1 MILQLKDVSL
11 SFDQQVLKKVNL
23 KLKEGEIVSIVG
35 KSGAGKTSLLRII
48 AGLIDPDSGE
58 VFFENKPVKGPS
70 TKLIPGH
77 DEIRLVNQDFRL
89 DEFHTV
95 KENIDLQILHLPEKV
110 RDRFTNELLSLMG
123 LADLSHKQAR
133 YLSGGEQQRLA
144 IARVLAKE
152 PKVILLDEPFSHLD
166 ALLRNRLIG
175 YLLELRRLRKTS
187 FILVSHDGAEVLGL
201 SDVIYFMK
209 NGVLTKKGSPLNV
222 YYHSGSLEEYRMFG
236 AMNSV
241 RIGEDRYIFRPD
253 EYELDEVKGLPRL
266 AVQYVESLFT
276 GPVYENHFVTELK
289 EKVVLYSFNRMNNVR
304 SISIRRKDKD
314 A

>member
-1 MILQLKDVSL
+1 MILQIKDVSL
-11 SFDQQVLKKVNL
+11 SFDQPVLKKVNL
-23 KLKEGEIVSIVG
+23 KLKEGEIISIVG
-35 KSGAGKTSLLRII
+35 KSGAGKTSLLRMI
-48 AGLIDPDSGE
+48 AGLLEPDSGE
-58 VFFENKPVKGPS
+58 IYFQNQLVKGPS

-77 DEIRLVNQDFRL
+77 DEIRLVNQDFKL

-95 KENIDLQILHLPEKV
+95 EENVNLQILHLPEKI

-123 LADLSHKQAR
+123 LTDLAQKQAK

-166 ALLRNRLIG
+166 ALLRNRLIA
-175 YLLELRRLRKTS
+175 YLMELRRVRKTS

-201 SDVIYFMK
+201 SDVIYSMK

-222 YYHSGSLEEYRMFG
+222 YYRSGSLEEYRMFG

-241 RIGEDRYIFRPD
+241 RIGEERFIFRPD
-253 EYELDEVKGLPRL
+253 EYVLDEVKGLPRL
-266 AVQYVESLFT
+266 AVQFEESLFT
-276 GPVYENHFVTELK
+276 GPVYENHFVTEMK
-289 EKVVLYSFNRMNNVR
+289 EKVVLYSFNRMDDVR
-304 SISIRRKDKD
+304 SISIRRKDQK